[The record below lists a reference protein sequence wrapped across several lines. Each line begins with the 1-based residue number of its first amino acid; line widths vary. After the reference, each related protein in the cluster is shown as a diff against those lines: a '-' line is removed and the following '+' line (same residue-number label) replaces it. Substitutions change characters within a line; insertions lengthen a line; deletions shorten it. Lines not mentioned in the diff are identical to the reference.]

1 MGVYDSYYINNNAD
15 RILTDH
21 PSLLQTTSVT
31 IPGYYNANYADR
43 QSSYSNATE
52 MKYTFTE
59 PRSIVQLFIGG
70 PQDVNINFNGGFQ
83 DLTISYSDD
92 NSTWTQLGSVI
103 NNKDK
108 ILEYHE
114 GRNSEYWV
122 QSYQYVN
129 DEWVYTGSYH
139 RSDGVT
145 GFHSTDSNDY
155 SKSFE
160 DPFANIQESTLTT
173 QSLTWS

>member
-1 MGVYDSYYINNNAD
+1 MGVYDSYYINNNVD

-43 QSSYSNATE
+43 QTSYANATE

-70 PQDVNINFNGGFQ
+70 PQDANINFDGGFQ

-108 ILEYHE
+108 IFEYHE
-114 GRNSEYWV
+114 G
-122 QSYQYVN
+122 
-129 DEWVYTGSYH
+129 
-139 RSDGVT
+139 
-145 GFHSTDSNDY
+145 
-155 SKSFE
+155 
-160 DPFANIQESTLTT
+160 
-173 QSLTWS
+173 